1 MNLQNIAAGVV
12 SSVNPMQTASI
23 AVSAGYTTAADGSRI
38 PTYHPPVRIP
48 VQVQE
53 LSQADL
59 AAATGMNLQG
69 QAKVMYMNGSWQG
82 VVRADGKGGDVI
94 TLQDGTIWLVVRV
107 LEDWQDERGWVKVL
121 TSRQLD

>member
-12 SSVNPMQTASI
+12 STVNPMQTASI
-23 AVSAGYTTAADGSRI
+23 AVSAGYTTASDGSRI
-38 PTYHPPVRIP
+38 PTYHPPVRIH
-48 VQVQE
+48 
-53 LSQADL
+53 
-59 AAATGMNLQG
+59 LQG

-94 TLQDGTIWLVVRV
+94 TLEDRTVWLVVRV